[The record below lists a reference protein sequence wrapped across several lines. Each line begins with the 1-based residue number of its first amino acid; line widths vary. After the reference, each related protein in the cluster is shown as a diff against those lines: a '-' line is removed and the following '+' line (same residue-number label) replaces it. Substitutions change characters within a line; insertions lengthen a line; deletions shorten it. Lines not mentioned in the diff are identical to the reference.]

1 MATPT
6 SSFQLQRDV
15 FNQSTYSQLRELWFR
30 GQSESDAAPNSEALK
45 RWFGVGNSPQE
56 KEALDE
62 ECRAIAG
69 SALSTI
75 SPSHLVLPPF
85 TNYAADLK
93 NADTIAAPF
102 LDEVNRARQEDE
114 TEGAKTLLSLVLL
127 LDQMPRN
134 LFRRHEDLPIIY
146 QHYDRLAWTLVR
158 STLASNQDLIE
169 HPSLKSRTYWSWFLL
184 PLMHSEDLPS
194 HELAQQLESRWRE
207 RANEPSEGPVAD
219 FARNYAGSARQ
230 HVETIERFGRYPH
243 RNGCL
248 GREST
253 GEEERYLETADT
265 FGVTQRAGSSVK
277 DEL

>member
-1 MATPT
+1 MTTPT

-30 GQSESDAAPNSEALK
+30 GQSESDAAPSPEAVK
-45 RWFGVGNSPQE
+45 RWFGVGSSQQE

-85 TNYAADLK
+85 TGYAADLE

-102 LDEVNRARQEDE
+102 LDEVNRARQENE
-114 TEGAKTLLSLVLL
+114 VEGAKTLLSLILL

-146 QHYDRLAWTLVR
+146 RHYDRLAWTLLR
-158 STLASNQDLIE
+158 SILASDQDLVE
-169 HPSLKSRTYWSWFLL
+169 HSSMKSRTYWSWFLL

-194 HELAQQLESRWRE
+194 HELAQQLESQWRQ

-219 FARNYAGSARQ
+219 FGQNYARSAQQ
-230 HVETIERFGRYPH
+230 HDEAIQRFGRYPH

-253 GEEERYLETADT
+253 ADEARHLETADT
-265 FGVTQRAGSSVK
+265 FGVTQKAGSSVK